1 MIGNVI
7 QSKYLV
13 VNDYPEA
20 AALSFTLMAI
30 ILVALLLYIKFA
42 GSEALMGDEEEAT

>member
-13 VNDYPEA
+13 VNDYPDA
-20 AALSFTLMAI
+20 AALSFTLLVL
-30 ILVALLLYIKFA
+30 ILAALFVYIKFA
-42 GSEALMGDEEEAT
+42 GSEALMGDEEEAA